1 MHAALK
7 GTMSPGHGG
16 RHLRCLGAG
25 LVLMATAALPPPAA
39 AQALFVACDN
49 GLRCVQAPCPSKDV
63 VLVPSGRRY
72 AKTDPDLSAL
82 PPTDAA
88 RRDLA
93 SGLYSGRLV
102 LSGTVED
109 GPPVRI
115 TATKVL
121 RRATAHE
128 AALCRRR

>member
-7 GTMSPGHGG
+7 VIVLPWHKGS
-16 RHLRCLGAG
+16 RLRCLGVG
-25 LVLMATAALPPPAA
+25 FVVLVAAAMPHPAA

-82 PPTDAA
+82 PPADAA

-93 SGLYSGRLV
+93 NGLYSGRLV
-102 LSGTVED
+102 LSGTVEN

-115 TATKVL
+115 TATKIL

>member
-1 MHAALK
+1 MHAAPK
-7 GTMSPGHGG
+7 VIVSPAHGG
-16 RHLRCLGAG
+16 TRLRRLGAG
-25 LVLMATAALPPPAA
+25 LVLLAAAAMPRPAA
-39 AQALFVACDN
+39 AQVQFVACDN
-49 GLRCVQAPCPSKDV
+49 GLRCVQAPCPSRDV

-72 AKTDPDLSAL
+72 AKIDPDLSSLRPA
-82 PPTDAA
+82 DAA

-93 SGLYSGRLV
+93 TGLYSGRLV
-102 LSGTVED
+102 LAGTVED

-115 TATKVL
+115 TATKVI

>member
-1 MHAALK
+1 MHAAPKVIMLP
-7 GTMSPGHGG
+7 SRGG
-16 RHLRCLGAG
+16 LRLRCLTAG
-25 LVLMATAALPPPAA
+25 LILMAAVAIPRPAE
-39 AQALFVACDN
+39 AQVLFVVCDN

-72 AKTDPDLSAL
+72 AKTDPDLSGL
-82 PPTDAA
+82 PAADAA

-93 SGLYSGRLV
+93 SGLYYGRLV

-115 TATKVL
+115 TATKIL